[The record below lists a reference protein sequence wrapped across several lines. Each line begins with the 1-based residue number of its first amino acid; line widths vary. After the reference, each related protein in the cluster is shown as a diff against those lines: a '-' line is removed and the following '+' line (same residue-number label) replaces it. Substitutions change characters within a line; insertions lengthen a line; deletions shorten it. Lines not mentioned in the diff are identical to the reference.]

1 MMSYW
6 VLFIGIAVTGWFS
19 TDEFAE
25 QIQGSIQNS
34 DRKRYDRT
42 RRGFKDA
49 ARQWNL

>member
-6 VLFIGIAVTGWFS
+6 VLFIGI
-19 TDEFAE
+19 EFAE
-25 QIQGSIQNS
+25 QIQEVFQNS

-42 RRGFKDA
+42 RRSFKDA